1 MKTKMQ
7 FLITWVIWYGSHD
20 LYHMTDMTWS
30 RWPLQA
36 QLYHLLVQ
44 IIGSTS
50 SQPIGIHELISF
62 GHLPLSAQL
71 FSATKSHFLLIQTS
85 GQPPL
90 DLDAILPLLHLT
102 LSRFDIFEDVGD
114 ADGVSHR
121 VWTPDVASAIVV
133 TPKIVKLTIFIT
145 T

>member
-1 MKTKMQ
+1 MVKQDDILSHWPWQNYVYHK
-7 FLITWVIWYGSHD
+7 LLYIEGS
-20 LYHMTDMTWS
+20 
-30 RWPLQA
+30 
-36 QLYHLLVQ
+36 
-44 IIGSTS
+44 S
-50 SQPIGIHELISF
+50 SFQPIGIHEMISVD
-62 GHLPLSAQL
+62 HLPLSAQL
-71 FSATKSHFLLIQTS
+71 FSALKSHFFVIPTS

-90 DLDAILPLLHLT
+90 DLNAIQPFLHLA
-102 LSRFDIFEDVGD
+102 LSRFDIFADAGD